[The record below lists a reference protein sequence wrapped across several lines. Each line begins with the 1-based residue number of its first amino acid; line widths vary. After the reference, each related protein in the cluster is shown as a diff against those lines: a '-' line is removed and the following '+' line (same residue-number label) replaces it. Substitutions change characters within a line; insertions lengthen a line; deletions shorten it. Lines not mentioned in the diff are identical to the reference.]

1 MRPILFLR
9 YKMNK
14 IVNKF
19 LLPEDKFG
27 VDVHFKTPGFTYS
40 TCELCTIVKK
50 EYKNSKIQ

>member
-40 TCELCTIVKK
+40 TCELCTKVKK
-50 EYKNSKIQ
+50 EYKNSKVQ